1 MNAVEY
7 DALGGTSAS
16 CDNRPMH
23 TNQSWWSAFLD
34 VNGIDG
40 VLADGLALLLVVLLA
55 VLVHLTIGRGLRA
68 SLLRFAGSTTA
79 QWDDVLVEFKV
90 VQRLLVLLPLAVIW
104 FGIRGLTDVNP
115 TLAVIVERAAEA
127 FAAILVARVLDAA
140 LGAGHAFY
148 DRTPDAKTRP
158 IKGYVQVT
166 RMLLWIATGLVA
178 LAAVLDK
185 SPLLFLSGIGAM
197 TAVLLLVFKDT
208 LLGLVASVQLA
219 SNDMLRVGDWIE
231 MPSNNADGDVVDI
244 ALHTVKVRNWDNTI
258 TTVPT
263 WSLIAEGFKN
273 WRAMQESGGRRIRRA
288 VTIEHSSIR
297 HLSDQEIDELRG
309 IQLLTDYLDEQR
321 VQLKALNAVVP
332 GEAQRVA
339 TNLRR
344 LTNIGTYRAYLQRWL
359 NAHPRLHKEMTC
371 MVRQLQ
377 PTADGLP
384 IEIYCFTN
392 TTAWVEYETLQS
404 DIFDH
409 ALAVAGEFGL
419 RVYQSPS
426 SADLR
431 LLRPVA
437 VEAPVTDRVT
447 AGEAGRQPQ

>member
-1 MNAVEY
+1 M
-7 DALGGTSAS
+7 SKS
-16 CDNRPMH
+16 K
-23 TNQSWWSAFLD
+23 SWWSAFLD

-40 VLADGLALLLVVLLA
+40 LFADGLALVMVVLLA
-55 VLVHLTIGRGLRA
+55 VLVHLTVGRGLRA
-68 SLLRFAGSTTA
+68 SLLRLAGSTTT
-79 QWDDVLVEFKV
+79 QWDDILVEHRV
-90 VQRLLVLLPLAVIW
+90 VQRLLMLLPITIIW
-104 FGIRGLTDVNP
+104 FGIRALPGVND
-115 TLAVIVERAAEA
+115 TLAVVVERAAEA
-127 FAAILVARVLDAA
+127 IAAILGARVLDAT
-140 LGAGHAFY
+140 LSAGHAFY
-148 DRTPDAKTRP
+148 NRTPDAKTRP

-166 RMLLWIATGLVA
+166 RLLLWVAVVIIA

-219 SNDMLRVGDWIE
+219 GNDMLRVGDWIE

-273 WRAMQESGGRRIRRA
+273 WRAMQESGGRRICRA

-309 IQLLTDYLDEQR
+309 IQLLTGYLDDR
-321 VQLKALNAVVP
+321 RRQLRLLNEVVP

-344 LTNIGTYRAYLQRWL
+344 LTNIGTYRAYLQAWL
-359 NAHPRLHKEMTC
+359 DGHPRLNKTMLC
-371 MVRQLQ
+371 VVRQLA
-377 PTADGLP
+377 PTPEGLP
-384 IEIYCFTN
+384 IELYCFTD
-392 TTAWVEYETLQS
+392 TTAFVEYENIQS
-404 DIFDH
+404 DLFDH

-426 SADLR
+426 SADVRSTSL
-431 LLRPVA
+431 V
-437 VEAPVTDRVT
+437 
-447 AGEAGRQPQ
+447 GRSVV

>member
-1 MNAVEY
+1 
-7 DALGGTSAS
+7 
-16 CDNRPMH
+16 MH
-23 TNQSWWSAFLD
+23 KSKSWWGAFLD

-40 VLADGLALLLVVLLA
+40 LLADALALVMVVLLA
-55 VLVHLTIGRGLRA
+55 VLVHLTVGRGLRA
-68 SLLRFAGSTTA
+68 SLLRLAGSTTT
-79 QWDDVLVEFKV
+79 QWDDILVEHKV
-90 VQRLLVLLPLAVIW
+90 VQRLLMLLPITIIW
-104 FGIRGLTDVNP
+104 FGIRALPDVND
-115 TLAVIVERAAEA
+115 TLALVVERAAEA
-127 FAAILVARVLDAA
+127 IAAILFARVLDAT
-140 LGAGHAFY
+140 LSAGHAFY

-166 RMLLWIATGLVA
+166 RLLLWVAVVIIA
-178 LAAVLDK
+178 LAAILDK

-219 SNDMLRVGDWIE
+219 GNDMLRVGDWIE

-297 HLSDQEIDELRG
+297 HLTDSEIDELRG
-309 IQLLTDYLDEQR
+309 IQLLTGYLDKKRHELR
-321 VQLKALNAVVP
+321 MLNDVVP

-344 LTNIGTYRAYLQRWL
+344 LTNIGTYRAYLQAWL
-359 NAHPRLHKEMTC
+359 DGHPRIQKQMLC
-371 MVRQLQ
+371 VVRQLA

-392 TTAWVEYETLQS
+392 TVAFVEYENIQS
-404 DIFDH
+404 DLFDH

-426 SADLR
+426 SADVR
-431 LLRPVA
+431 STSSV
-437 VEAPVTDRVT
+437 VAPVV
-447 AGEAGRQPQ
+447 